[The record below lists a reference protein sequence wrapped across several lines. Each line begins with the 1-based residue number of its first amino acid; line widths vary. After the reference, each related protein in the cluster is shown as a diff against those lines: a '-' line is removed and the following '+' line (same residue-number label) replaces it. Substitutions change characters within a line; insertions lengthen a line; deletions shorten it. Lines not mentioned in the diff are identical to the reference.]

1 MHVSALL
8 LFAITQV
15 TTSSGSMENVTS
27 SCSNEVA
34 VSNPMPSQ
42 QCDQDDVTSNETS
55 ACPLGYYC
63 SNGTCKCLHSPHG
76 TISCSKGDLAIIH
89 CYCAT
94 YNTEKSLLQ
103 IGKCVYN
110 CLYNITNLF
119 AETSYHPLPSD
130 GDCFYLNRTGA
141 LCGRCL
147 PQQYISAYSYN
158 SKCIHCHH
166 VIWNWFRYIMAAYL
180 PLTLFYFIVLFF
192 KVNVV
197 SGSLHAVV
205 LGSQMMSMP
214 QFCRILHLNDT
225 QIDGAIRVLLSL
237 YGIWNLD
244 FFRPFYSDLCLG
256 IGILPTLALDYVIA
270 VYPLL
275 LMIISYL
282 LIVLYD
288 RNYRVVTI
296 MWRPFRLLF
305 SLFRRNWNIRT
316 SVVDAYATFFLLSY
330 VKFLSASFDLL
341 VPTKVYNLPG
351 DHFNYTWA
359 LYYAGDIEY
368 FGKEHFPYGILA
380 IAVLCVFVILPTVTL
395 TFYQFVFFQK
405 FLNLFPFRWY
415 ILHTFVDSFQG
426 CYKNGTEPGTCDCRW
441 FSAAYL
447 VLRCISFLL
456 YGITLNSTFFPSFVL
471 FMFSFILLLV
481 LVQPYKTSA
490 SGHLKTNIVF
500 LIIISM
506 FSEALSSVSV
516 STIRANPTF
525 LVLASCLSL
534 IPLVCIVVLVF
545 HGIFCRKQFYLEL
558 ASRFRSRSRGY
569 EVLGDTAEAVDSD
582 RVVNPQEYPAI
593 PVRPLV
599 D

>member
-1 MHVSALL
+1 M
-8 LFAITQV
+8 TC
-15 TTSSGSMENVTS
+15 GDDNNNVTS
-27 SCSNEVA
+27 NG
-34 VSNPMPSQ
+34 
-42 QCDQDDVTSNETS
+42 TS

-63 SNGTCKCLHSPHG
+63 SNGTCQCLAAPRG
-76 TISCSKGDLAIIH
+76 TISCSKDSLYTLIITH
-89 CYCAT
+89 SNCAT

-103 IGKCVYN
+103 VGKCIYSHLNTTV
-110 CLYNITNLF
+110 LSTD
-119 AETSYHPLPSD
+119 TSYHLLPSD
-130 GDCFYLNRTGA
+130 GAYLNATACSYLNRTGA

-147 PQQYISAYSYN
+147 PQKFMSAYSYN

-197 SGSLHAVV
+197 SSSLHAVV
-205 LGSQMMSMP
+205 LGSQIMSIP
-214 QFCRILHLNDT
+214 PL
-225 QIDGAIRVLLSL
+225 IRVVFLTHIHSKGIIAIKVLASL
-237 YGIWNLD
+237 YGVWNLD

-256 IGILPTLALDYVIA
+256 IGIIPTLALDYVIA

-296 MWRPFRLLF
+296 MWRPFLILF

-316 SVVDAYATFFLLSY
+316 SVVDACATFFLLSY
-330 VKFLSASFDLL
+330 VKFLSVSFDLL
-341 VPTKVYNLPG
+341 VPIKVYDLHG
-351 DHFNYTWA
+351 DHYNYTWA

-368 FGKEHFPYGILA
+368 FGKEHLPYGILA
-380 IAVLCVFVILPTVTL
+380 IAVMCVFVVLPTVTL
-395 TFYQFVFFQK
+395 ALYQFAFFQK
-405 FLNLFPFRWY
+405 FLNLFRFRWY

-426 CYKNGTEPGTCDCRW
+426 CYKNGTEPGTHDCRW

-447 VLRCISFLL
+447 VLRCICFLL
-456 YGITLNSTFFPSFVL
+456 YGMTRNSTFYRLSIL

-490 SGHLKTNIVF
+490 SGHLKTNMVF
-500 LIIISM
+500 LIIVSM
-506 FSEALSSVSV
+506 FTEATSGIGTSSN
-516 STIRANPTF
+516 IPF
-525 LVLASCLSL
+525 IVLALCLYL
-534 IPLVCIVVLVF
+534 IPLVCIVVLMF
-545 HGIFCRKQFYLEL
+545 HDIFCRRKFRLKR
-558 ASRFRSRSRGY
+558 ASRFYSRFRGY
-569 EVLGDTAEAVDSD
+569 EAFGDSAEVVDSD